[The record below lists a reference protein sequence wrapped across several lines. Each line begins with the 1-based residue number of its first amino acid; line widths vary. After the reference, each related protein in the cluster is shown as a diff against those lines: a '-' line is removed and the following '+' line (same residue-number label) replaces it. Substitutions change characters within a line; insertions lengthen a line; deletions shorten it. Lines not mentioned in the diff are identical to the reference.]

1 MKRII
6 TYISILAA
14 ALTAGVSCSREAS
27 FDGDQEGGMLSLYF
41 KTAEMST
48 RVSVADG
55 TPVTGVGAENT
66 IDHIDYFFFADEN
79 PDSEAIVSG
88 RATSTQLTKVSD
100 TEYKYDGFDTSV
112 SDYEKLKGPSY
123 LYVLVNYPET
133 VNVKTMNEILALPIS
148 TDLTAA
154 NALFVMDSFENS
166 GNESGLIYL
175 APKAN
180 AEVREQVVEVSR
192 VAAKLVLNFTVAE
205 EYVDGTGDKWTPVLD
220 QMWWNFLYAR
230 KTGAFVNAEPQAFDA
245 KDNYYNTETVAPTAL
260 GEYEFTTDPIYTYP
274 QSYKTS
280 DVTAPYYKLFLPWV
294 SQKKGQNNFYYKII
308 LPNLPMEGGEKG
320 VNYFQ
325 RNKIYQL
332 KVDVSV
338 IGGTEDDWALF
349 SDYIFVA
356 DWYSPG
362 EIATSVES
370 ARYLDVPVKKYTI
383 YGINDITVPVVSSN
397 DIEIVSCVGTQKT
410 VEGDSKTVRAI
421 VENPNPIP
429 TTGNYCVA
437 TGSESFKLYYKLDPD
452 ITTTHNDSFDC
463 TPIEWTVKIH
473 HKATTDEPYLTK
485 EVTVTIIQYPSIYAV
500 LREGGNSF
508 INGYYA
514 LQTASVYNN
523 PSSQQTYTADDGK
536 TYYRWRSGGGLFTD
550 PNNNEGA
557 NDLVNGSYG
566 RLNQQVDGKGS
577 TMTIVTVT
585 AFSESSSK
593 YNIWSYGTSSGT
605 SGSGDPS
612 EFEYIIGDPRVPWN
626 VFWED
631 FPENQR
637 NLRPY
642 LWGGTGTPQNPN
654 VTTQAWEN
662 VDKIMVAGKQ
672 KNIIAPAYMF
682 SSDIGGRPGNNGVR
696 YENAVKRC
704 ATYQEDGYPAGRWRL
719 PTEAE
724 LYFAYCLQHM
734 DVIPHLFNGGAGYH
748 ASSGNAFDWHTSH
761 SAPAGSDPE
770 SFQNGGTN
778 VHSIRCVYDIWYWG
792 EEPAVT
798 GNDVHRYYPGT
809 LN

>member
-48 RVSVADG
+48 RVSVVDG

-66 IDHIDYFFFADEN
+66 IDHIDYFFFADED

-88 RATSTQLTKVSD
+88 RATSLTKVSD
-100 TEYKYDGFDTSV
+100 TEYKYDGFDTSL
-112 SDYEKLKGPSY
+112 SEYAALKGPSY

-175 APKAN
+175 APKEN
-180 AEVREQVVEVSR
+180 AEEREQVVEVSR

-230 KTGAFVNAEPQAFDA
+230 KTGAYVNAEPQAFVT
-245 KDNYYNTETVAPTAL
+245 KDNYYNTEQDAPTAL

-370 ARYLDVPVKKYTI
+370 ARYLDVAVKNQTI
-383 YGINDITVPVVSSN
+383 YGINEISVPVVSSN
-397 DIEIVSCVGTQKT
+397 DIEIVSVVGKQQT
-410 VEGDSKTVRAI
+410 VRETVDPDGSASKTVRNVTLNRV
-421 VENPNPIP
+421 VEG
-429 TTGNYCVA
+429 GNYCVA
-437 TGSESFKLYYKLDPD
+437 TGSDSFKLVYNLDTE
-452 ITTTHNDSFDC
+452 ITNGTNNSFDC
-463 TPIEWTVKIH
+463 TPIEWKVTIR
-473 HKATTDEPYLTK
+473 HKASTDEPYLDKT
-485 EVTVTIIQYPSIYAV
+485 VTVTIIQYPSIYAN

-508 INGYYA
+508 INGYYSV
-514 LQTASVYNN
+514 QTGSVSPR
-523 PSSQQTYTADDGK
+523 PSTEDTWTSGGV
-536 TYYRWRSGGGLFTD
+536 TYYRWRDSGELFSSAT
-550 PNNNEGA
+550 NQE
-557 NDLVNGSYG
+557 NGSYG
-566 RLNQQVDGKGS
+566 RLNQDVGAGKGS

-585 AFSESSSK
+585 AFAENSSTYKVYS
-593 YNIWSYGTSSGT
+593 NGTTAGNP
-605 SGSGDPS
+605 GSGNTT
-612 EFEYIIGDPRVPWN
+612 EFEYIIGDPRIPWSDLDRADLEGN
-626 VFWED
+626 
-631 FPENQR
+631 
-637 NLRPY
+637 NLIPAAGLGTLNPY
-642 LWGGTGTPQNPN
+642 LNGGNGQGTQQSPA
-654 VTTQAWEN
+654 TTKAWEN
-662 VDKIMVAGKQ
+662 VDQIMVTGTQ

-682 SSDIGGRPGNNGVR
+682 NSDRGGRPGNNGVV

-724 LYFAYCLQHM
+724 LYFAYSLQHM

-748 ASSGNAFDWHTSH
+748 ASTGNVFDWTNNGNGTTFQAPGTS
-761 SAPAGSDPE
+761 
-770 SFQNGGTN
+770 

-792 EEPAVT
+792 PDPAT
-798 GNDVHRYYPGT
+798 DNVHTYYPGT